1 MPTDLFQQI
10 ALQIG
15 LNTLKYQE
23 IEKNIKL
30 LIKQSS
36 QGFVVDFREQLAI
49 DVREN
54 AVSLNKITLGNLLL
68 KLDEAKQDNIM
79 PLPDT
84 PGAQML
90 NVSYHVP
97 PLAHA
102 EQAEWAAQ
110 FEQIV
115 QARNQLI
122 HHFEDTYAHDTQE
135 RIIQRLQQDFQAA
148 EQFNQQIKQRL
159 NEVKMQGL
167 STMIRG
173 LEWYRT
179 NLAMVAAALAF
190 EQVYA
195 ACVRDDGWAVWTLML
210 SKMREQHADTLAQLK
225 AEYPQQ
231 NITDIAKQLY
241 LNWQFSQE
249 TTAKGGT
256 RVLVR
261 VDNSAMSVKT
271 MSESV

>member
-79 PLPDT
+79 PPPDT
-84 PGAQML
+84 PDAQML

-122 HHFEDTYAHDTQE
+122 HHFEDTYANDTQE

-173 LEWYRT
+173 LEWYRA

-210 SKMREQHADTLAQLK
+210 SKMREQHADTLAQLQ

-231 NITDIAKQLY
+231 NITAIAKQLY
-241 LNWQFSQE
+241 PNWQFSQE